1 MARTI
6 SRMHSSKRTQR
17 SHAQTWNIASST
29 IADILGQAE
38 RPEQYCLEHA
48 AKIDNFEFVSR
59 SRRGING
66 FGKINLQEFYE
77 DTILSLVASAERWC
91 QEAESYMKANHP
103 WNNQT
108 GDAERGLSATVAG
121 MENDSISMYLYHN
134 IPLELHDNIEYG
146 TILETYTYP
155 KAGLLR
161 IIQPT
166 IQLYGP
172 KLVAELQGVLNR

>member
-1 MARTI
+1 MARTV
-6 SRMHSSKRTQR
+6 SRMRSSKRTQR
-17 SHAQTWNIASST
+17 SHAQVWNTASST
-29 IADILGQAE
+29 IAEILGRAE
-38 RPEQYCLEHA
+38 EPRQYCLEHVA
-48 AKIDNFEFVSR
+48 EIDNFEFISQ

-66 FGKINLQEFYE
+66 FGKLNLQGFYE
-77 DTILSLVASAERWC
+77 DTILSLAASAEKWC
-91 QEAESYMKANHP
+91 QEAEDYMKANHP

-121 MENDSISMYLYHN
+121 MEDDNISMYLYHN
-134 IPLELHDNIEYG
+134 IPLELHNNIEYG

-172 KLVAELQGVLNR
+172 RLVAELQGVLSR